1 MLERRKMVMFDDGEQ
16 PALTV
21 TQFAFARKL
30 PRRYRQLWLDDAGHS
45 LVPGIQ
51 EFQTIYNQSDAFGFL
66 NRQAE
71 TLPPHAMGLMVE
83 MMTRVLVL
91 SKDKPFDRMVADCL
105 QNAYTGAQVLELEGL
120 FDEQLDLL
128 ELILEKQQ
136 QGKFDRD
143 LYMKLVNVFAV
154 LGAFEQA
161 YRGSQFKFPYGL
173 VDWPTAKHLNIMV
186 HRAAEF
192 FNRFGQPTTIDF
204 AVESADGCL
213 YGDGDFLSPSSVI
226 DFKTYSTDP
235 TQSVANRRQ
244 MVLYYVLG
252 HFVEPVDY
260 SEFKTVKQLV
270 MFNPRSDR
278 TFIWRVDERR
288 MEKLADNLRQ
298 FAPDVVAELWEQMAK
313 Q

>member
-1 MLERRKMVMFDDGEQ
+1 MLDNNEQ

-21 TQFAFARKL
+21 AQLAFAKK
-30 PRRYRQLWLDDAGHS
+30 PPKIYRQLWLDDSGHW
-45 LVPGIQ
+45 LMPGMQ
-51 EFQTIYNQSDAFGFL
+51 EFQTINNQSDAFGFL
-66 NRQAE
+66 DRQTE
-71 TLPPHAMGLMVE
+71 TLPPHLMGLMVE
-83 MMTRVLVL
+83 MMTRVLIL
-91 SKDKPFDRMVADCL
+91 SKDKPFDRMVEDCL

-120 FDEQLDLL
+120 FAEQLDLL
-128 ELILEKQQ
+128 QLIMEKQQQ
-136 QGKFDRD
+136 QGKFGRD

-192 FNRFGQPTTIDF
+192 FNRVGRPTTIDF

-235 TQSVANRRQ
+235 TQEVANRRQ

-252 HFVEPVDY
+252 LFMGPVDY

-278 TFIWRVDERR
+278 TFIWPIDERR
-288 MEKLADNLRQ
+288 MEKLADHLRR
-298 FAPDVVAELWEQMAK
+298 FGPTVVAEIWEQLTAR
-313 Q
+313 

>member
-1 MLERRKMVMFDDGEQ
+1 MVFNEAEQ

-21 TQFAFARKL
+21 TQFAFAKKL

-51 EFQTIYNQSDAFGFL
+51 EFQTINNQSDKFGFL

-71 TLPPHAMGLMVE
+71 TLSPHAMGLLVE
-83 MMTRVLVL
+83 MMTRVLIL
-91 SKDKPFDRMVADCL
+91 SKDKPFDRMVDDCL

-120 FDEQLDLL
+120 FAEQLDLL
-128 ELILEKQQ
+128 QLIMEKQQ
-136 QGKFDRD
+136 RQGKFGRD

-192 FNRFGQPTTIDF
+192 FNRVGRPTTIDF

-213 YGDGDFLSPSSVI
+213 YGDGDFLSPASVI

-235 TQSVANRRQ
+235 TQEVANRRQ
-244 MVLYYVLG
+244 MVLYYILG
-252 HFVEPVDY
+252 HFMEPVDY
-260 SEFKTVKQLV
+260 PEFKTAKQLV

-278 TFIWRVDERR
+278 TFIWPIDERR
-288 MEKLADNLRQ
+288 MEKLANNLRQ
-298 FAPDVVAELWEQMAK
+298 FAPEVVAELWEQLAAR
-313 Q
+313 QQ

>member
-1 MLERRKMVMFDDGEQ
+1 MFDESEQ

-30 PRRYRQLWLDDAGHS
+30 PRQYRQLWLDDAGHG

-51 EFQTIYNQSDAFGFL
+51 EFQTINNQSDGFGFL
-66 NRQAE
+66 DRQNEA
-71 TLPPHAMGLMVE
+71 LPPHAMGLMVE

-91 SKDKPFDRMVADCL
+91 CKDQPFDQMVVACLLNADR
-105 QNAYTGAQVLELEGL
+105 GAQLLELTGL
-120 FDEQLDLL
+120 YDEQLDLL
-128 ELILEKQQ
+128 QLILEKQRR

-143 LYMKLVNVFAV
+143 LYLQLVNVFAV
-154 LGAFEQA
+154 LTAFEQA
-161 YRGSQFKFPYGL
+161 YRGSQFKFPYGS

-186 HRAAEF
+186 HRAVEF

-204 AVESADGCL
+204 SVVSPDGCL
-213 YGDGDFLSPSSVI
+213 YGDGDFLSPTSVI

-235 TQSVANRRQ
+235 TQGVANRRQ

-252 HFVEPVDY
+252 HFVEPVNY
-260 SEFKTVKQLV
+260 YEFKTAKQLV

-278 TFIWRVDERR
+278 TFVWPIDERR
-288 MEKLADNLRQ
+288 MELLAGNLRQ
-298 FAPDVVAELWEQMAK
+298 FGPDVVAALWEQMAK

>member
-1 MLERRKMVMFDDGEQ
+1 MIVFNESEQ
-16 PALTV
+16 LALTV

-51 EFQTIYNQSDAFGFL
+51 EFRTINNQSDEFGFL
-66 NRQAE
+66 SRQAE

-91 SKDKPFDRMVADCL
+91 SKGKPFDQMVADCL
-105 QNAYTGAQVLELEGL
+105 QNAYAGAQVLELEGL

-128 ELILEKQQ
+128 QLIMEKREV
-136 QGKFDRD
+136 QGKFGRD

-161 YRGSQFKFPYGL
+161 YRGSQFKFSYGL
-173 VDWPTAKHLNIMV
+173 VDWPTAKHVNIMV

-192 FNRFGQPTTIDF
+192 FNRVGRPTTIDF
-204 AVESADGCL
+204 SVESNDGCL
-213 YGDGDFLSPSSVI
+213 YGDGDFLSPTSVI

-235 TQSVANRRQ
+235 TQEVANRRQ

-252 HFVEPVDY
+252 HFMEPVDY
-260 SEFKTVKQLV
+260 PEFKTVKQLV

-278 TFIWRVDERR
+278 TFIWPIDEHR

-298 FAPDVVAELWEQMAK
+298 FGPAVVAELWEQLAAK
-313 Q
+313 QA

>member
-1 MLERRKMVMFDDGEQ
+1 MLDNNEQ

-21 TQFAFARKL
+21 AQLAFAKK
-30 PRRYRQLWLDDAGHS
+30 PPKIYRQLWLDDSGRW
-45 LVPGIQ
+45 LMPGMQ
-51 EFQTIYNQSDAFGFL
+51 EFQTINNQSDAFGFL
-66 NRQAE
+66 DRQTE
-71 TLPPHAMGLMVE
+71 TLPPHLIGLMVE

-91 SKDKPFDRMVADCL
+91 NKDQPFEQMADTCF
-105 QNAYTGAQVLELEGL
+105 QNAYRGARLLQLEGL
-120 FDEQLDLL
+120 FDEQLTLL
-128 ELILEKQQ
+128 KLLLAKQAAN
-136 QGKFDRD
+136 GKFEKDTY
-143 LYMKLVNVFAV
+143 LSLVNVFAV

-192 FNRFGQPTTIDF
+192 FNRVGRPTTIDF

-213 YGDGDFLSPSSVI
+213 YGDGDFLSPNSVI

-235 TQSVANRRQ
+235 TYEVANRRQ

-252 HFVEPVDY
+252 HFADPAVYP
-260 SEFKTVKQLV
+260 EFKTVKQLV
-270 MFNPRSDR
+270 LFNPRSDR
-278 TFIWRVDERR
+278 TFVWRVDERR
-288 MEKLADNLRQ
+288 MQKLADNVRK
-298 FAPDVVAELWEQMAK
+298 FGSKVVAKIWEQMEEN

>member
-1 MLERRKMVMFDDGEQ
+1 MFNEGEQ

-21 TQFAFARKL
+21 TQFAFAKKL

-51 EFQTIYNQSDAFGFL
+51 EFQTINNQSDKFGFL

-71 TLPPHAMGLMVE
+71 TLSPHVMGLMVE
-83 MMTRVLVL
+83 MMTRVLIL
-91 SKDKPFDRMVADCL
+91 SKDKPFDQMVDDCL
-105 QNAYTGAQVLELEGL
+105 QNAYTGARVLELEGL
-120 FDEQLDLL
+120 FAEQLDLL
-128 ELILEKQQ
+128 QLIMEKQQQ
-136 QGKFDRD
+136 QGKFGRD

-173 VDWPTAKHLNIMV
+173 VDWSTAKHLNIMV

-192 FNRFGQPTTIDF
+192 FNRVGRPTTIDF
-204 AVESADGCL
+204 SVASPDGCL
-213 YGDGDFLSPSSVI
+213 YGDGDFLSPASVI

-235 TQSVANRRQ
+235 TQEVANRRQ

-252 HFVEPVDY
+252 HFMEPVDY
-260 SEFKTVKQLV
+260 PEFKTVKQLV

-278 TFIWRVDERR
+278 TFIWPIDERR
-288 MEKLADNLRQ
+288 MKKLADHLRQ
-298 FAPDVVAELWEQMAK
+298 FGPEVVAELWEQLAAK
-313 Q
+313 QA

>member
-1 MLERRKMVMFDDGEQ
+1 MKGAIDVFDDGEQ

-30 PRRYRQLWLDDAGHS
+30 PRRYRQLWFDDAGHS

-51 EFQTIYNQSDAFGFL
+51 EFQTIYNQSDEFGFL

-71 TLPPHAMGLMVE
+71 TLPPHAMGLLVE

-91 SKDKPFDRMVADCL
+91 SKGKPFDQMVAVCL

-128 ELILEKQQ
+128 QLIMEKREV
-136 QGKFDRD
+136 QGKFGRE
-143 LYMKLVNVFAV
+143 LYLKLVNVFAV

-192 FNRFGQPTTIDF
+192 FKRFGSPTTIDF
-204 AVESADGCL
+204 SVESNDGCL
-213 YGDGDFLSPSSVI
+213 YGDGDFLSPTSVI
-226 DFKTYSTDP
+226 DFKTYSVDP
-235 TQSVANRRQ
+235 TQEVANRRQ

-252 HFVEPVDY
+252 HFADPVVY
-260 SEFKTVKQLV
+260 PEFKTAKQLV

-278 TFIWRVDERR
+278 TFIWRIDERR
-288 MEKLADNLRQ
+288 MEKLAANLRQ
-298 FAPDVVAELWEQMAK
+298 FAPQVVAELWEQMAN

>member
-1 MLERRKMVMFDDGEQ
+1 MFDEGEQ

-30 PRRYRQLWLDDAGHS
+30 PPRYRQLWLDPAGHA

-51 EFQTIYNQSDAFGFL
+51 EFQVINNRSDNFGFL
-66 NRQAE
+66 DRQAE
-71 TLPPHAMGLMVE
+71 ALPPHAMGLMVE
-83 MMTRVLVL
+83 MMTRVLIL
-91 SKDKPFDRMVADCL
+91 SKDKPFDEMVVACL
-105 QNAYTGAQVLELEGL
+105 QNAYTGAQVLKLEGL

-128 ELILEKQQ
+128 QLILEKQQQ

-143 LYMKLVNVFAV
+143 LYLQLVNVFAV

-161 YRGSQFKFPYGL
+161 YRGSQFKFPYGS
-173 VDWPTAKHLNIMV
+173 VDWLTAKHLNIMV

-192 FNRFGQPTTIDF
+192 FKRMGQPTTIDF
-204 AVESADGCL
+204 AVASPDGSL
-213 YGDGDFLSPSSVI
+213 YGDGDFLSPTSVI
-226 DFKTYSTDP
+226 DFKTYSVDP
-235 TQSVANRRQ
+235 TQEVANRRQ

-252 HFVEPVDY
+252 RFVEPVNY
-260 SEFKTVKQLV
+260 PEFKTARQLV

-278 TFIWRVDERR
+278 TFVWPIDERR
-288 MEKLADNLRQ
+288 MEMIAGNLRQ
-298 FAPDVVAELWEQMAK
+298 FGPDVVAALWEQMVN